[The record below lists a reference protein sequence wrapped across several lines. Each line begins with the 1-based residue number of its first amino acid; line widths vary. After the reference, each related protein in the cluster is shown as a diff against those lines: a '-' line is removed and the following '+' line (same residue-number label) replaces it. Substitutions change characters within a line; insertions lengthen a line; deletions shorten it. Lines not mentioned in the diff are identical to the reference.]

1 MNIVTAQLLQ
11 AMGEVVVLVMRS
23 IAWMVTYD

>member
-1 MNIVTAQLLQ
+1 MTFIAQQLLQ
-11 AMGEVVVLVMRS
+11 AMGEVVVLVLRS